1 MGQWGCDVVLGHG
14 VETMGL
20 RHGIVTLGWDA
31 ALEHWVWAVGLENGI
46 GMQGWDAG

>member
-1 MGQWGCDVVLGHG
+1 
-14 VETMGL
+14 MGL

-31 ALEHWVWAVGLENGI
+31 ALEHWVWAMGLENGI